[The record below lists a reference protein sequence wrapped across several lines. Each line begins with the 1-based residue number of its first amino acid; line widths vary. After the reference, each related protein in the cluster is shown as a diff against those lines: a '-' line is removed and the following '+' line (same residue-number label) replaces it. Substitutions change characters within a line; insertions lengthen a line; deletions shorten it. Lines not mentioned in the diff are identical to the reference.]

1 MNVYLILVLLCV
13 LSSIMAEAALF
24 VYKPKEFKALPY
36 VSLAAMLLL
45 LFGSIFFYGYPPEI
59 LLVNRYMFGVWLPEF
74 VYYSRKLFVL
84 TMSLPIVT
92 LLVLLIVKKNQEKK
106 ENETAS

>member
-1 MNVYLILVLLCV
+1 MYLMIIIAII

-36 VSLAAMLLL
+36 VVLAVMMLLY
-45 LFGSIFFYGYPPEI
+45 FIGPFFHYGVGSGPDH
-59 LLVNRYMFGVWLPEF
+59 
-74 VYYSRKLFVL
+74 LFVSGWIPRIVFFNREFIL
-84 TMSLPIVT
+84 ITALPVVA
-92 LLVLLIVKKNQEKK
+92 LLVLMIVKKSQEKK